1 MSRNTEGSE
10 VASMVEKFSNA
21 ELSALRTELLKGSLD
36 SFQIAELFN
45 MFLRG
50 RGYGV
55 SSADALRGVMG
66 VEGKACSL
74 EALQSELERLA
85 WVQ

>member
-1 MSRNTEGSE
+1 
-10 VASMVEKFSNA
+10 MVEKFSNA
-21 ELSALRTELLKGSLD
+21 ELTALRTELLKGSLD
-36 SFQIAELFN
+36 SFQVAELFN

-55 SSADALRGVMG
+55 SRAEALGAVLSLESKG
-66 VEGKACSL
+66 CSL
-74 EALQSELERLA
+74 ESLQSELERLA

>member
-1 MSRNTEGSE
+1 
-10 VASMVEKFSNA
+10 MVEKFSTA
-21 ELSALRTELLKGSLD
+21 ELSALRIELLKGSLD
-36 SFQIAELFN
+36 SFQVAELFN

-55 SSADALRGVMG
+55 SPSDALSAVLCI
-66 VEGKACSL
+66 EGKGCSL

>member
-1 MSRNTEGSE
+1 
-10 VASMVEKFSNA
+10 MVEKFSIA
-21 ELSALRTELLKGSLD
+21 ELTALRTELLKGSLD
-36 SFQIAELFN
+36 SFQVAELFN

-55 SSADALRGVMG
+55 SSSEALNAVLSI
-66 VEGKACSL
+66 EGKGCSL
-74 EALQSELERLA
+74 EALQNELERLA

>member
-1 MSRNTEGSE
+1 
-10 VASMVEKFSNA
+10 MVEKFSIA

-36 SFQIAELFN
+36 SFQVAELFN

-55 SSADALRGVMG
+55 SPSNTLSAVRAI
-66 VEGKACSL
+66 ESKSCSL

>member
-1 MSRNTEGSE
+1 
-10 VASMVEKFSNA
+10 MVEKFSIA

-36 SFQIAELFN
+36 SFQVAELFN

-55 SSADALRGVMG
+55 SSSEALNAVLSM
-66 VEGKACSL
+66 EGKGCSL
-74 EALQSELERLA
+74 EALQHELERLA

>member
-1 MSRNTEGSE
+1 
-10 VASMVEKFSNA
+10 MVEKFSIA

-36 SFQIAELFN
+36 SFQVAELFN

-55 SSADALRGVMG
+55 SPSSTLSSVRAI
-66 VEGKACSL
+66 ESKSCSL

>member
-1 MSRNTEGSE
+1 
-10 VASMVEKFSNA
+10 MVEKFSVA
-21 ELSALRTELLKGSLD
+21 ELTALRTELLKGSLD
-36 SFQIAELFN
+36 SFQVAELFN

-55 SSADALRGVMG
+55 STTDALNAVMS
-66 VEGKACSL
+66 VEGKGCSL

-85 WVQ
+85 WVN

>member
-1 MSRNTEGSE
+1 
-10 VASMVEKFSNA
+10 MVEKFSIA
-21 ELSALRTELLKGSLD
+21 ELTALRTELLKGSLD
-36 SFQIAELFN
+36 SFQVAELFN

-55 SSADALRGVMG
+55 SSSEALNAVLSI
-66 VEGKACSL
+66 EGKGCSL

>member
-1 MSRNTEGSE
+1 
-10 VASMVEKFSNA
+10 MVEKFSIA

-36 SFQIAELFN
+36 SFQVAELFN

-55 SSADALRGVMG
+55 SPVDTLSTVMG
-66 VEGKACSL
+66 IESKSCSL